1 MISSPADRKK
11 VKDSIKELSDSML
24 RVDSEKDL
32 QKDIVQVTFEDT
44 GVDKKHIRKL
54 VVIYHKQ
61 SMTTKTSKHCTT
73 NCSNKWLHMT
83 QGCVII
89 SYIMRS

>member
-32 QKDIVQVTFEDT
+32 QKA
-44 GVDKKHIRKL
+44 
-54 VVIYHKQ
+54 
-61 SMTTKTSKHCTT
+61 S
-73 NCSNKWLHMT
+73 
-83 QGCVII
+83 
-89 SYIMRS
+89 